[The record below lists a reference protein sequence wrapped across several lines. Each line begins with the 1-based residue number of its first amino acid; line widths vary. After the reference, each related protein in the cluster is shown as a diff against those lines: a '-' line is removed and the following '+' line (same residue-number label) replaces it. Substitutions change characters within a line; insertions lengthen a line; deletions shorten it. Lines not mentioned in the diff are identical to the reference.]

1 MEKLKELTVDLEVNS
16 SKEEVWDLLFNRFGE
31 VNVFNPLIEG
41 SHHSSGQ
48 KGEVGVERVCNLD
61 SKNSIREKIT
71 DARGNDS
78 FDVDIIEGG
87 LPMMDTMKATF
98 DLKAIDTNQTLISF
112 TMGFNTKPRFMAIM
126 MTGMMQKMLTKML
139 VGLKYHL
146 ETGDTVTKKNIS
158 NIMKDY
164 KHLANGV
171 FEQNLKHSYA

>member
-1 MEKLKELTVDLEVNS
+1 MEKLKEVIIDIEVNS

-61 SKNSIREKIT
+61 AKNDIREKIT
-71 DARGNDS
+71 AARGNDS

-87 LPMMDTMKATF
+87 MPMMDMMKATF
-98 DLKAIDTNQTLISF
+98 NLKAVDVNQTLISL
-112 TMGFNTKPRFMAIM
+112 TMKFNTKPRFMANLM
-126 MTGMMQKMLTKML
+126 KGMMQKMLSKML

-146 ETGDTVTKKNIS
+146 ETGDSVTKNNIS
-158 NIMKDY
+158 KIMKDY
-164 KHLANGV
+164 KYLANGV
-171 FEQNLKHSYA
+171 FEQNHEHSYA

>member
-1 MEKLKELTVDLEVNS
+1 MEKLKELTVDLEVTS
-16 SKEEVWDLLFNRFGE
+16 SKEEVWDLIFNRFGE

-61 SKNSIREKIT
+61 AKNSIREKIT

-98 DLKAIDTNQTLISF
+98 DLTSIGANQTLISF
-112 TMGFNTKPRFMAIM
+112 TTRFNTKPRFMAIM

-146 ETGDTVTKKNIS
+146 ETGDTVTKENIS
-158 NIMKDY
+158 KIMKEY
-164 KHLANGV
+164 KRLNNTSFVANL
-171 FEQNLKHSYA
+171 ETA